1 MVLMIP
7 TKVIK
12 AIFQEN
18 VFFMEIWVSRCI
30 DQCLAVLPGHGNPY
44 GQFLYYC
51 SIGLMGVVGKVMDS
65 AIIPEKMSSRSAL
78 LGGFID
84 R

>member
-1 MVLMIP
+1 MIP

-30 DQCLAVLPGHGNPY
+30 DQCLAVLPGHGTTLRI
-44 GQFLYYC
+44 FLDFGFYREIEKKAGLL
-51 SIGLMGVVGKVMDS
+51 SIKN
-65 AIIPEKMSSRSAL
+65 R
-78 LGGFID
+78 
-84 R
+84 

>member
-18 VFFMEIWVSRCI
+18 VSFMELWVSRCI
-30 DQCLAVLPGHGNPY
+30 DQCLVVWLSNGTPQGN
-44 GQFLYYC
+44 
-51 SIGLMGVVGKVMDS
+51 S
-65 AIIPEKMSSRSAL
+65 AIVHNVSIKEVAL
-78 LGGFID
+78 SVKNEVPLL
-84 R
+84 

>member
-1 MVLMIP
+1 MIP

-30 DQCLAVLPGHGNPY
+30 DQCLAVLPGHGSFNPP
-44 GQFLYYC
+44 LL
-51 SIGLMGVVGKVMDS
+51 ILHVVGE
-65 AIIPEKMSSRSAL
+65 IIRQAKAGFL
-78 LGGFID
+78 LSNFLKTRIFPL
-84 R
+84 

>member
-30 DQCLAVLPGHGNPY
+30 DQCLAVLPGHGTV
-44 GQFLYYC
+44 
-51 SIGLMGVVGKVMDS
+51 IREGLN
-65 AIIPEKMSSRSAL
+65 
-78 LGGFID
+78 LGAFMIFNIAS
-84 R
+84 